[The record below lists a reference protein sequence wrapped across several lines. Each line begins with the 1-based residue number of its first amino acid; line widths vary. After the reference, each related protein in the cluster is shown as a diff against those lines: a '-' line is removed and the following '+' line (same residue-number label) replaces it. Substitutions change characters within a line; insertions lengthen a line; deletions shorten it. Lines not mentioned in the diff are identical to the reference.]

1 MTNSNKM
8 WGGRFSQ
15 SSSDVMLEINSSI
28 DFDKNLYKYDILG
41 SIAHAKMLAKQ
52 EIITLEES
60 QKIIFG
66 LEQIKNEIESN
77 NFEFKQELEDI
88 HMNIE
93 SRLSE
98 IIGDVAGKLHT
109 ARSRNDQVA
118 TDFKLYVKD
127 VSKEIHTLLTNLQS
141 ILIKK
146 AEENVKT
153 IMPGF
158 THLQTAQPIS
168 FAHHL
173 LAYFEMF
180 ERDRVRVEDAIDRLN
195 QSPLGSAALAGTFL
209 SY

>member
-1 MTNSNKM
+1 MNNSNKM
-8 WGGRFSQ
+8 WGGRFDQ
-15 SSSDVMLEINSSI
+15 ASSEIMLEINSSI
-28 DFDKNLYKYDILG
+28 DFDKNLYKYDIAG
-41 SIAHAKMLAKQ
+41 SIAHCKMLAKQ
-52 EIITLEES
+52 KIITNEES
-60 QKIIFG
+60 QKIISG
-66 LEQIKNEIESN
+66 LKQIEEEIESD
-77 NFEFKQELEDI
+77 NFQFKQELEDI

-93 SRLSE
+93 NRLSE

-127 VSKEIHTLLTNLQS
+127 ASKQIYDLLSNLQK
-141 ILIKK
+141 ILIEK
-146 AEENVKT
+146 AQENIKT

-180 ERDRVRVEDAIDRLN
+180 ERDKSRIEDSINRLN
-195 QSPLGSAALAGTFL
+195 QSPLGSAALA
-209 SY
+209 